1 MMAGRRSVC
10 DCTVCPGA
18 LGRAAARNENP
29 LPHPRLI
36 AVIEDDP
43 SLCQALTGL
52 LRSVGYAASGF
63 ASADHFLAANT
74 ALRID
79 CIITDIQM
87 PGTGGIDLK
96 HQLTARGCEAPVIM
110 ITGRD
115 DAALL
120 ARAEASGA
128 VCILRKPFA
137 AERLIACVARAIGS
151 E

>member
-1 MMAGRRSVC
+1 M
-10 DCTVCPGA
+10 
-18 LGRAAARNENP
+18 
-29 LPHPRLI
+29 PHPRLI

-43 SLCQALTGL
+43 SLRQALTGL
-52 LRSVGYAASGF
+52 LRSFGYAASGF
-63 ASADHFLAANT
+63 ASADRFLAANT

-87 PGTGGIDLK
+87 PGTNGVELK
-96 HQLTARGCEAPVIM
+96 HKLIDRACKAPVIM

-115 DAALL
+115 DTAFL

-137 AERLIACVARAIGS
+137 AERLIACVVRALGDS
-151 E
+151 D